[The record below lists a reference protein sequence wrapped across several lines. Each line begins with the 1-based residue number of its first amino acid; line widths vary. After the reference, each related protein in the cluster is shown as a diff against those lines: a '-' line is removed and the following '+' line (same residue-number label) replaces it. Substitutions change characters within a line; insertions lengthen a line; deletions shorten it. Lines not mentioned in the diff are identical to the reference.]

1 MRSSV
6 HLLSLCAA
14 AVLAT
19 GCSVMSPHSGQGSS
33 TSAGSKSPAP
43 RAEQR
48 CNQTGA
54 QWAVGKSNTE
64 NNVAEARKRSGAYM
78 ARVLRPGQPTTREF
92 NAERLNLEVD
102 TTGRIVAAR
111 CG

>member
-1 MRSSV
+1 
-6 HLLSLCAA
+6 
-14 AVLAT
+14 
-19 GCSVMSPHSGQGSS
+19 
-33 TSAGSKSPAP
+33 
-43 RAEQR
+43 
-48 CNQTGA
+48 
-54 QWAVGKSNTE
+54 
-64 NNVAEARKRSGAYM
+64 M